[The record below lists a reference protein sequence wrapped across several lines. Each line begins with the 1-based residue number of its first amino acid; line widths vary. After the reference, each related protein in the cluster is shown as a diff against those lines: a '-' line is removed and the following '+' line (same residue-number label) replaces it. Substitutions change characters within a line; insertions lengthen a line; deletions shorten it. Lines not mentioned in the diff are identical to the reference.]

1 MGFLGSVG
9 ELGNK
14 YVGLTKKLDAVSPAL
29 NALKG
34 IKSSL
39 SGESTPVSEAY
50 SPVDEA
56 FNQSPEQSRYLAYLG
71 SQAYGGAAPSA
82 AEQLIQQQTQKSNEQ
97 MAGAMGST
105 RGVQNPALLA
115 KQAAMINAGQT
126 QQAVGQGAILRAQEQ
141 QQAQQNYADQLGER
155 QQALMNR
162 ETLKAN
168 IASGQQSLEYQAAEG
183 GRNRQSQLIGGMM
196 GAGAT
201 LGAAAASDIRV
212 KENIQPA
219 SAQAKDYLDFQYR
232 KMLDQVDPYIYDYKN
247 DKYGKGKQLGV
258 MAQDLEKSELGKG
271 MVDTKDGKKQINAN
285 ISTILA
291 GQAVLNDRLNKI
303 EGEKMKGDYL
313 DTYEAQGY
321 VEDPNRPKFTLDEMY
336 MTGNLPSNLQRQSP
350 VGEMNRS
357 DSVYEGGRPRNMG
370 YEYEGYRPINT
381 ENYPTL
387 ENPPVKINAEPMQV
401 TGSLPSVPVARPLST
416 QEIDAKAGA
425 ASEKDKRDRAR
436 YLMEVYDKTSKAFA
450 PSTIGP
456 AAGYRPQRME
466 NFEQYRPTR
475 RR

>member
-1 MGFLGSVG
+1 MGFLGEIG
-9 ELGNK
+9 EGVENIWGGFTDTLKGE
-14 YVGLTKKLDAVSPAL
+14 GTPVSPAYKP
-29 NALKG
+29 N
-34 IKSSL
+34 
-39 SGESTPVSEAY
+39 EA
-50 SPVDEA
+50 SFSDQPD
-56 FNQSPEQSRYLAYLG
+56 QRKYLQYLQ
-71 SQAYGGAAPSA
+71 SQAYGLTGPSA
-82 AEQLIQQQTQKSNEQ
+82 SEKMIQQQTQKSNEQ
-97 MAGAMGST
+97 MAGTMGST

-126 QQAVGQGAILRAQEQ
+126 QQAAAQGSVIRAQEQ
-141 QQAQQNYADQLGER
+141 QGAQQEYADALAR
-155 QQALMNR
+155 KQQNLMNL
-162 ETLKAN
+162 ETMKAN
-168 IASGQQSLEYQAAEG
+168 IASAQQQAEFTSAEG
-183 GRNRQSQLIGGMM
+183 GKQRQSQLIGGL
-196 GAGAT
+196 ASGAT
-201 LGAAAASDIRV
+201 MAAAASDIRV

-219 SAQAKDYLDFQYR
+219 NAQAKDYLDFQYR
-232 KMLDQVDPYIYDYKN
+232 KMLDQVDPYTYDYKN

-258 MAQDLEKSELGKG
+258 MAQDLEKSPLGKG

-313 DTYEAQGY
+313 DSYEAPGY
-321 VEDPNRPKFTLDEMY
+321 VEDPNRQKFTLDEMY
-336 MTGNLPSNLQRQSP
+336 MTGNLPSNMERQSP

-381 ENYPTL
+381 NEYPAL

-401 TGSLPSVPVARPLST
+401 TGNLPAAPTAQPMST
-416 QEIDAKAGA
+416 SAIDAKAGSA
-425 ASEKDKRDRAR
+425 ASEKEKRDKAR
-436 YLMEVYDKTSKAFA
+436 YLMEVYDRTNKAFS